1 MLALLCASLLLTAVI
16 VRTTYTQVSNL
27 DQTAKILE
35 NNLQKKE
42 SYIYSFI
49 NDKKLFNELKELPQH
64 PQAATDLIQQLTTD
78 RNIWFVTLTNN
89 QLDFW
94 SGIKV
99 IPEYP
104 ATIK

>member
-35 NNLQKKE
+35 HNLQKKE

-49 NDKKLFNELKELPQH
+49 NDKKFFDSLKQLPRH
-64 PQAATDLIQQLTTD
+64 PKAAIDLIQQSTTD
-78 RNIWFVTLTNN
+78 RNIWFVTLTDN
-89 QLDFW
+89 QLSFW

-99 IPEYP
+99 I
-104 ATIK
+104 